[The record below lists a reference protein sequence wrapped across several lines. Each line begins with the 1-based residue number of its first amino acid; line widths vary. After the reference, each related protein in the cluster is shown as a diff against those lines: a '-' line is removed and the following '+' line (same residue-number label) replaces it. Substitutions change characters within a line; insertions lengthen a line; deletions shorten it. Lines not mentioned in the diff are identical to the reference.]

1 MHVVTSTGSDI
12 EATQQQLT
20 AIPTAGRGLVRLEL
34 LGVEG
39 DAVGRERFERLVTA
53 VVREIHPTARSILAN
68 PGDWGIDTFVGE
80 LSRGTIV
87 VWQSKYFV
95 DGVGRVQ
102 QADIRDSFA
111 SLQKAADRHRF
122 KVAGWTLA
130 LPTDL
135 DGPATKWWD
144 RWRLKKQHETEVV
157 IDLWPGSTVESL
169 LRKTDLAGV
178 RQQFFGLAPGEG
190 LVERVV
196 LDRDDWSEFDQAL
209 FVRQLKEAG
218 ISQDR
223 AARRAF
229 FNAEVM
235 TRDVQEREVR
245 SELDALSSVQ
255 ADLHQMWHTRFEAER
270 AERDDASTA
279 LPGVYPSVMA
289 AVEAHH
295 QTSPS
300 PALRDTLVHR
310 SGLVHHLVEAGH
322 AGWVRDFDRIAEEHR
337 VGANE

>member
-1 MHVVTSTGSDI
+1 MEVMTSTDSEI
-12 EATQQQLT
+12 AATHEQMS

-34 LGVEG
+34 LAVEG
-39 DAVGRERFERLVTA
+39 EAVGRERFERLVTA
-53 VVREIHPTARSILAN
+53 VVREIHPTARSIRAN

-80 LSRGTIV
+80 LSRGTIA
-87 VWQSKYFV
+87 VWQSKYFL

-102 QADIRDSFA
+102 QADIRDSLV
-111 SLQKAADRHRF
+111 SLQQAADRHGF

-130 LPTDL
+130 IPTDL

-144 RWRLKKQHETEVV
+144 RWRLKKQRETGIV
-157 IDLWPGSTVESL
+157 IELWPASTVESL
-169 LRKTDLAGV
+169 LCKTDLAGI
-178 RQQFFGLAPGEG
+178 RQQFFGLAPSEQP
-190 LVERVV
+190 VERTV
-196 LDRDDWSEFDQAL
+196 LDPDDWSEFDQAL

-245 SELDALSSVQ
+245 RELDALRSVQ
-255 ADLHQMWHTRFEAER
+255 AELHQMWHTRFEAER
-270 AERDDASTA
+270 AERDDSTTA
-279 LPGVYPSVMA
+279 LPGLYPGVMT
-289 AVEAHH
+289 AVEAYH
-295 QTSPS
+295 QASPS
-300 PALRDTLVHR
+300 ATLRDTLVHR

-322 AGWVRDFDRIAEEHR
+322 AGWVRNFDRIAEEHR
-337 VGANE
+337 GGAHD